1 MVFSDGFKGMTKMTN
16 LRFAGRAFLKS
27 EFSHDILINEM
38 DHKAVCTTCKQEFS
52 LSSLEE
58 INKVHYACPVK
69 INEQFKK
76 NKERDMM
83 NMLEKYFCIWRV

>member
-1 MVFSDGFKGMTKMTN
+1 MVFSDGFKGMTN
-16 LRFAGRAFLKS
+16 LRFAGRAFLTN
-27 EFSHDILINEM
+27 EFSHDIIINELY
-38 DHKAVCTTCKQEFS
+38 HKAVCKTCNQEFS

-69 INEQFKK
+69 TNEQLKK